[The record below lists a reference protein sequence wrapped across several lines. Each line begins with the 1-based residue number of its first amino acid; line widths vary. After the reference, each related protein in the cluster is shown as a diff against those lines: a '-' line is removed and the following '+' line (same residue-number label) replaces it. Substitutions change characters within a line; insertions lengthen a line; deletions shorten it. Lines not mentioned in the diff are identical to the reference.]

1 MWVASAP
8 KYFEIGA
15 EIFGTVGTRLPG
27 DAKTCTVQHLLL
39 CREKPTVCVPLNV
52 CALAHVPVK

>member
-27 DAKTCTVQHLLL
+27 DAKSSKQDLHCSTSIVMPGKTDCL
-39 CREKPTVCVPLNV
+39 RSS
-52 CALAHVPVK
+52 

>member
-15 EIFGTVGTRLPG
+15 ENFGAVGPG
-27 DAKTCTVQHLLL
+27 DAKSSKQDLHCSTSIV
-39 CREKPTVCVPLNV
+39 VPGKTDCLRSS
-52 CALAHVPVK
+52 